1 MKPYEKNLEL
11 ARTIC
16 KEIKLE
22 AVCSNDIIPRNEMP
36 VITEAMIPD
45 VKRRFGSDK
54 VDAYIRHMYYLDS
67 ARKITALASE
77 SLRMIGP
84 IPSAAIAVARLGV
97 GECGELSTLAFIK
110 LIELGRQDVAIVAVE
125 GQRNELH
132 RTNSRFNHA
141 FILLGINDDRDC
153 LKESGDIRQLNALS
167 RNIVILDPF
176 LNHVGRAADYLNDQS
191 AYVAPFGY
199 DKVVSFD
206 RATQDHIDNCP
217 LIENNARQLIAD
229 AETKGVF
236 PFDRSLC
243 DLPLANNPSLKK
255 NRCEDTTFL
264 RGLKARSGLPFWGM
278 TDKTCYVD
286 AVVEI
291 HSDNEAAT
299 AKGIQDRLGAGCF
312 YTGLD
317 QRGRDQRFFVIPGIN
332 VRVSAGKDLPLL
344 IHNLY
349 CK

>member
-16 KEIKLE
+16 EEIKLE

-54 VDAYIRHMYYLDS
+54 VDAYIRHIYYLDS
-67 ARKITALASE
+67 ARRITALASE

-84 IPSAAIAVARLGV
+84 TSSAAIAVARLGV

-110 LIELGRQDVAIVAVE
+110 LIELGRQDVAMVAVE
-125 GQRNELH
+125 GKRNTLH
-132 RTNSRFNHA
+132 PTLSRFNHA
-141 FILLGINDDRDC
+141 FILLGINDRDC
-153 LKESGDIRQLNALS
+153 LKESGDIQQLNALS

-191 AYVAPFGY
+191 AYVALFGY
-199 DKVVSFD
+199 DKVVSFQMV
-206 RATQDHIDNCP
+206 TQDHIDNCP

-229 AETKGVF
+229 AETNGVF

-243 DLPLANNPSLKK
+243 DLPLANNRSLKK
-255 NRCEDTTFL
+255 NRCEDTTLL

-312 YTGLD
+312 YTG
-317 QRGRDQRFFVIPGIN
+317 RDQRFFVISGIN
-332 VRVSAGKDLPLL
+332 VRVSAGKDLPRL
-344 IHNLY
+344 IDNLY